1 MDKNRNIISRH
12 AYRHGLNVALP
23 KTGNYASKF
32 NLFNRLN
39 VTSDTPWGHLDMD
52 VFTLHSRWNY
62 NEVIGLMGPS
72 VRTFSILRQPVDLFL
87 SLFSYSKLHYNYK
100 TDLKG
105 LIKLFLENP
114 RKIPKILQKRSYGFV
129 GRNQIAWDWGFDP
142 KDFDRLTDS
151 DFIQQRIAKLDSE
164 FHLV

>member
-1 MDKNRNIISRH
+1 M
-12 AYRHGLNVALP
+12 
-23 KTGNYASKF
+23 F
-32 NLFNRLN
+32 
-39 VTSDTPWGHLDMD
+39 
-52 VFTLHSRWNY
+52 
-62 NEVIGLMGPS
+62 
-72 VRTFSILRQPVDLFL
+72 
-87 SLFSYSKLHYNYK
+87 
-100 TDLKG
+100 LKG